1 MNLTITGIFTQLK
14 KRTSIIYIKNV
25 HPPFLE
31 FSQRLTAAFLLL
43 LNSLHQLLAQAA
55 AGVLLLMHSCL
66 QLPAGLLELVLL
78 AGQLLTGLLQL
89 QAVGVQVSLETL
101 DTVYQVLL
109 TDDENISETVPL
121 ICQSEL

>member
-1 MNLTITGIFTQLK
+1 MVPLT
-14 KRTSIIYIKNV
+14 
-25 HPPFLE
+25 
-31 FSQRLTAAFLLL
+31 
-43 LNSLHQLLAQAA
+43 
-55 AGVLLLMHSCL
+55 VLLQRSLTGCVG
-66 QLPAGLLELVLL
+66 ALVLL

-109 TDDENISETVPL
+109 TDDENVSETVPL

>member
-1 MNLTITGIFTQLK
+1 
-14 KRTSIIYIKNV
+14 
-25 HPPFLE
+25 
-31 FSQRLTAAFLLL
+31 
-43 LNSLHQLLAQAA
+43 
-55 AGVLLLMHSCL
+55 MHSCL
-66 QLPAGLLELVLL
+66 QLPAGFLELVLL

-109 TDDENISETVPL
+109 TDDENVSETVPL

>member
-1 MNLTITGIFTQLK
+1 
-14 KRTSIIYIKNV
+14 
-25 HPPFLE
+25 
-31 FSQRLTAAFLLL
+31 
-43 LNSLHQLLAQAA
+43 
-55 AGVLLLMHSCL
+55 MHSCL

-109 TDDENISETVPL
+109 TDDENVSETVAL